1 MPIVRDILRLIFPDL
16 CYHCGEPLVG
26 DEQNLCTLCLSK
38 IAWTHNALHPDND
51 TEIRLTGRIPV
62 ATAASLLQFNK
73 GNVTQSIVH
82 QIKYHGNT
90 QLAHQ
95 FGLLLGE
102 ELKASHRFDDI
113 DIVAP
118 VPLHWWRRMRRGY
131 NQSQLIA
138 EGMSTRPTDEAVAAG
153 ISGTAVCMNAATIAD
168 YGKAKSLAA
177 IKTIPEASQFGTEAT
192 VAENEGYVLEVHGAA
207 RYTEY
212 YGAYGLKDP
221 AKTYIRMCVLEQTS
235 AGVYSVKYSVPF
247 VVE

>member
-62 ATAASLLQFNK
+62 AAAASLLQFNK

-138 EGMSTRPTDEAVAAG
+138 SEVAKVLQCPLSTHNLYRRRHTPSQTHKNRQQRIDNMASAFSVRHPEQFEGKHLLLIDDVLTTG
-153 ISGTAVCMNAATIAD
+153 AT
-168 YGKAKSLAA
+168 
-177 IKTIPEASQFGTEAT
+177 TEACYHALQPIPGLRIS
-192 VAENEGYVLEVHGAA
+192 VATLAIA
-207 RYTEY
+207 T
-212 YGAYGLKDP
+212 
-221 AKTYIRMCVLEQTS
+221 T
-235 AGVYSVKYSVPF
+235 
-247 VVE
+247 

>member
-26 DEQNLCTLCLSK
+26 DEHNLCTLCLSK

-62 ATAASLLQFNK
+62 VAAASLLQFNK

-138 EGMSTRPTDEAVAAG
+138 SEVAKVLQCPLSTHNLYRRRHTPSQTHKNRQQRIDNMASAFSVRHPKQFEGKHLLLIDDVLTTG
-153 ISGTAVCMNAATIAD
+153 AT
-168 YGKAKSLAA
+168 
-177 IKTIPEASQFGTEAT
+177 TEACYHALESIPNLRIS
-192 VAENEGYVLEVHGAA
+192 VATLAIA
-207 RYTEY
+207 ST
-212 YGAYGLKDP
+212 
-221 AKTYIRMCVLEQTS
+221 
-235 AGVYSVKYSVPF
+235 
-247 VVE
+247 